1 MTFDSTARTTK
12 EWRERATSL
21 AIHTQAFID
30 GRYLPAASG
39 ATFDDVSPIDG
50 RVIARVASTD
60 KADVD
65 LAVAAARRAFEAGV
79 WSRQPP
85 RERKRVLQ
93 RFAELIL
100 EHQDELALLETLDV
114 GKPIA
119 DSLAVDIPATAR
131 CIAWYAEAVD
141 KVYDEVAPTSHDALA
156 LITREPIG
164 VVAAIVPWNF
174 PLIMASWKIGPAL
187 AAGNSFILK
196 PSEKSPLTAIKLAV
210 LAAEAGIPDGVFNVL
225 PGFGHTAG
233 QALALHM
240 DVDCIGFTG
249 STRTGKLMLQYSGQS
264 NMKRVWLECGGKSPN
279 IILADCPDLD
289 RAAETAASAM
299 FFNQGQMCT
308 AASRL
313 VIEESVRDRVLEK
326 VVEASRRMQ
335 PDDPLDPSTRL
346 GAIVDDV
353 QMKTVLGYIDTG
365 CSEGASMLTGGRQV
379 RQETGG
385 YYVEPTIFADV
396 RQEMRIAREEIF
408 GPVLAAV
415 TVKDAEEAVRVGNGV
430 EYGLAAAVWTRDI
443 TKAHRIAR
451 ALRAGMVYVNCYDA
465 DDITVPFGGFKQSG
479 TGRDKSLHAF
489 DKYTE
494 LKTTWIDLTP

>member
-1 MTFDSTARTTK
+1 MNQTTTPTVHDWRAR
-12 EWRERATSL
+12 AAAL
-21 AIHTQAFID
+21 PINGQAFID
-30 GRYLPAASG
+30 GRYVAAASG
-39 ATFDDVSPIDG
+39 ETFDDVTPIDG

-60 KADVD
+60 KADVE
-65 LAVAAARRAFEAGV
+65 LAVAAARRAFDSGV

-100 EHQDELALLETLDV
+100 AHGDELALLETLDM
-114 GKPIA
+114 GKPIS

-141 KVYDEVAPTSHDALA
+141 KVYGEVAPTAHDQLA
-156 LITREPIG
+156 MITREPIG

-174 PLIMASWKIGPAL
+174 PLIMAAWKIGPAL

-196 PSEKSPLTAIKLAV
+196 PSEKSPLSAIR
-210 LAAEAGIPDGVFNVL
+210 LAALATEAGIPDGVFNVL

-289 RAAETAASAM
+289 RAAATAAGAI

-308 AASRL
+308 AAARL
-313 VIEESVRDRVLEK
+313 VIEESVRDRVLDK
-326 VVEASRRMQ
+326 VVEASRAMQ
-335 PDDPLDPSTRL
+335 PGDPLDPATRM
-346 GAIVDDV
+346 GAIVDEL
-353 QMKTVLGYIDTG
+353 QTKSVLGHIDSG
-365 CSEGASMLTGGRQV
+365 KSEGAAVLAGGQRVREQTGGC
-379 RQETGG
+379 
-385 YYVEPTIFADV
+385 YIEPTVFANV
-396 RQEMRIAREEIF
+396 TAGMRIAREEIF
-408 GPVLAAV
+408 GPVLAAI

-443 TKAHRIAR
+443 GKAHRIAK

-494 LKTTWIDLTP
+494 LKTTWIDLSQ